1 MTNIEKIAE
10 DVVKNRLDVIK
21 TALDNGIDPVLLE
34 YHAALLESDME
45 KAGRLKAAIE
55 KRENDRKE
63 LEAELMRL
71 HKEVRGK

>member
-45 KAGRLKAAIE
+45 KADRLKAAIE

>member
-10 DVVKNRLDVIK
+10 DVVKKHLDVIE
-21 TALDNGIDPVLLE
+21 TALENAVDPVLLE
-34 YHAALLESDME
+34 YHTALLEGDKE
-45 KAGRLKAAIE
+45 KAYKLKVAIE

-71 HKEVRGK
+71 HQEVRGK

>member
-10 DVVKNRLDVIK
+10 DVVKKHLDVIE
-21 TALDNGIDPVLLE
+21 TALENAVDPVQLE
-34 YHAALLESDME
+34 YHTARLEGDME
-45 KAGRLKAAIE
+45 KADRLKAAIE

-71 HKEVRGK
+71 HQEVRGK

>member
-34 YHAALLESDME
+34 YHAALLEGDME
-45 KAGRLKAAIE
+45 KADRLKAAIE

-71 HKEVRGK
+71 HKEVHEK

>member
-10 DVVKNRLDVIK
+10 DVVKNRFDVIE

>member
-1 MTNIEKIAE
+1 MTNIEKIAK

-34 YHAALLESDME
+34 YHAALLEGDME
-45 KAGRLKAAIE
+45 KADRLKAAIE

-71 HKEVRGK
+71 HKEVHGK